1 MLSFVLQRLHLNLN
15 LFAAYRDASDTTDAG
30 VFLNLSFG
38 DCRGWGKYIMYIFLL
53 LPNPDRLRL
62 F

>member
-38 DCRGWGKYIMYIFLL
+38 DCRAEKYIMHIFLL